1 MKRISVA
8 APLLTGNEKKYVMD
22 AVESTWISSSGKYIS
37 QFEEMFA
44 AFCNVKYAISTNN
57 GTTALHLA
65 LVALGVTDGDE
76 VLVPTVTY
84 IATANAVR
92 YCNATPVLVDSLPG
106 TMTMDPEDAA
116 RKITKRT
123 KGVIPVHLYGHPA
136 HMSALNKLA
145 AEHHLWVLEDAA
157 EAHGAECDGRR
168 VGGIGTCA
176 AFSFFG
182 NKIVTTGE
190 GGMVTT
196 NDDTLAAKLRLFRGQ
211 GMDPNERYWFPVVG
225 YNYRMTNGAAAIGV
239 AQMETIDRSISERQQ
254 IADWYAE
261 TLAPLKDKIMLPT
274 TEPWAK
280 PVCWMYTVYLKTGTK
295 LERDAV
301 MKHMAANDI
310 ETRPVF
316 HPMHVMPPY
325 KDNKSYPVADTWACR
340 GINLP
345 TWQGLVKDD
354 ILRIAQSLRNA
365 LDKI

>member
-1 MKRISVA
+1 M
-8 APLLTGNEKKYVMD
+8 
-22 AVESTWISSSGKYIS
+22 
-37 QFEEMFA
+37 
-44 AFCNVKYAISTNN
+44 
-57 GTTALHLA
+57 
-65 LVALGVTDGDE
+65 
-76 VLVPTVTY
+76 
-84 IATANAVR
+84 
-92 YCNATPVLVDSLPG
+92 
-106 TMTMDPEDAA
+106 
-116 RKITKRT
+116 
-123 KGVIPVHLYGHPA
+123 
-136 HMSALNKLA
+136 
-145 AEHHLWVLEDAA
+145 
-157 EAHGAECDGRR
+157 
-168 VGGIGTCA
+168 
-176 AFSFFG
+176 
-182 NKIVTTGE
+182 
-190 GGMVTT
+190 
-196 NDDTLAAKLRLFRGQ
+196 
-211 GMDPNERYWFPVVG
+211 VG
-225 YNYRMTNGAAAIGV
+225 YNYRMTNVAAAIGV

>member
-136 HMSALNKLA
+136 HMSALNKL
-145 AEHHLWVLEDAA
+145 
-157 EAHGAECDGRR
+157 G
-168 VGGIGTCA
+168 
-176 AFSFFG
+176 
-182 NKIVTTGE
+182 
-190 GGMVTT
+190 
-196 NDDTLAAKLRLFRGQ
+196 
-211 GMDPNERYWFPVVG
+211 P
-225 YNYRMTNGAAAIGV
+225 
-239 AQMETIDRSISERQQ
+239 
-254 IADWYAE
+254 
-261 TLAPLKDKIMLPT
+261 
-274 TEPWAK
+274 
-280 PVCWMYTVYLKTGTK
+280 
-295 LERDAV
+295 
-301 MKHMAANDI
+301 
-310 ETRPVF
+310 
-316 HPMHVMPPY
+316 
-325 KDNKSYPVADTWACR
+325 
-340 GINLP
+340 
-345 TWQGLVKDD
+345 
-354 ILRIAQSLRNA
+354 
-365 LDKI
+365 